1 MADLIFNNKTTVSE
15 VGGGLVYDN
24 GYMMPQ
30 GKYLNVSH
38 FYNST
43 RTGFGAYS
51 SWRFWYITFTK
62 LYDSNVSNLQ
72 MYCLMPG
79 HEHSSDV
86 CGIYAHINGSTT
98 REIDGSAFYDIWYIG
113 ANAPNETFS
122 ISTIAKEF
130 SNLDAGTHTLE
141 FGWQTRNLATGNKPF
156 VIWNLNSTDDA
167 RQHQMRSH
175 CTIYEVK
182 R

>member
-1 MADLIFNNKTTVSE
+1 MANLIFNNKTTVSE
-15 VGGGLVYDN
+15 VGNGLVYDN
-24 GYMMPQ
+24 GYLMPH

-43 RTGFGAYS
+43 RVGFGNYS
-51 SWRFWYITFTK
+51 SWRFWFITVTK

-72 MYCLMPG
+72 MYCLLPG
-79 HEHSSDV
+79 HEHYSDA
-86 CGIYAHINGSTT
+86 CGIFAHIDNSTT
-98 REIDGSAFYDIWYIG
+98 KEIDGSAFYDIWYIG
-113 ANAPNETFS
+113 ANSTNETFS

-130 SNLDAGTHTLE
+130 SGLDAGIHTLE
-141 FGWQTRNLATGNKPF
+141 FGWQVRDLTTTNKPF
-156 VIWNLNSTDDA
+156 VIWNLNNTDDA

>member
-43 RTGFGAYS
+43 RTGLGTYS

-62 LYDSNVSNLQ
+62 LYDSVSFL
-72 MYCLMPG
+72 
-79 HEHSSDV
+79 
-86 CGIYAHINGSTT
+86 
-98 REIDGSAFYDIWYIG
+98 
-113 ANAPNETFS
+113 
-122 ISTIAKEF
+122 KEKSYF
-130 SNLDAGTHTLE
+130 
-141 FGWQTRNLATGNKPF
+141 Q
-156 VIWNLNSTDDA
+156 
-167 RQHQMRSH
+167 
-175 CTIYEVK
+175 Y
-182 R
+182 